1 MYEMTSVTTK
11 TSNADLVKMT
21 LNVERVSRGVYALSG
36 EVYVNVDIEEGDN
49 NEVKWNYY
57 YYIFYIMK
65 KLIYI
70 F

>member
-57 YYIFYIMK
+57 YIFYIME

>member
-57 YYIFYIMK
+57 YIFYIMK

-70 F
+70 L

>member
-57 YYIFYIMK
+57 YIFYIMK

>member
-21 LNVERVSRGVYALSG
+21 LNIERVSRGVYALSG

-57 YYIFYIMK
+57 YIFYIMK

>member
-1 MYEMTSVTTK
+1 MTSVTTK

-57 YYIFYIMK
+57 YIFYIMK

>member
-57 YYIFYIMK
+57 YIFYIK
-65 KLIYI
+65 EKLIYI